1 MWSNHWA
8 LKIKNILTMSI
19 SSIRHSMGISKLV
32 EYGKNDLGIFSPK
45 TILRLVK
52 PNLLSSL
59 KRLTRIYSFAK
70 FMSMI

>member
-19 SSIRHSMGISKLV
+19 SSIRCSMGISKLV
-32 EYGKNDLGIFSPK
+32 KHGMNDLGIFSPK
-45 TILRLVK
+45 TLLRLVK

-59 KRLTRIYSFAK
+59 QRLTRIYSFPK
-70 FMSMI
+70 FMLMI